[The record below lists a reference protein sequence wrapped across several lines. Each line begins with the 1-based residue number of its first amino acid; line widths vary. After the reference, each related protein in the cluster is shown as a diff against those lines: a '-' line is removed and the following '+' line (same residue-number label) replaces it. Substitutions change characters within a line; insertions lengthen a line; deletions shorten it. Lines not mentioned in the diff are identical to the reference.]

1 MVMVRRP
8 PEHDPEH
15 DVDAEKLADD
25 ERIVAG
31 GFWDKLRRT
40 AGRVPF
46 VEDALAA
53 YYCATDRATPLF
65 VKAVLMG
72 ALAYFVIP
80 TDVIP
85 DFIVGLGYTD
95 DASVLAAALAAVRAN
110 LRASHYAAARAFLG
124 RDDGEAGDTA
134 LDDED

>member
-1 MVMVRRP
+1 M
-8 PEHDPEH
+8 ETSGPEH
-15 DVDAEKLADD
+15 DVNAQKLADD
-25 ERIVAG
+25 ERIVAE

-53 YYCATDRATPLF
+53 YYCATDRATPLY

-95 DASVLAAALAAVRAN
+95 DASVLAAAIAAVRSS
-110 LRASHYAAARAFLG
+110 LRETHYAAARAFLG
-124 RDDGEAGDTA
+124 RDDDAS
-134 LDDED
+134 